1 MIFRVVIKIQ
11 SFLALL
17 LFLPVLF
24 LTSCATSSGGGKS
37 GGSSI
42 GDTARYLGGLPG
54 AARGDLA
61 LPRSSPEWH
70 AHASRMDTLWS
81 KQAGRQSHLHGFR
94 KELGG
99 LGSPGVLFYPFGGPD
114 YLHASALFPGA
125 NTYILVGLEGV
136 EPMPDLASMSAPDL
150 NHALGGVSNAL
161 RTVTGASYFITTEM
175 RSDLSGTALRGTLPL
190 LLAQI
195 ARDGKSVTSVEAVGL
210 DGGGHLVSR
219 GAGSGCPGW
228 HIRAGEKNIFYFQKD
243 LSNGGLGDR
252 RGDRRLLTFV
262 SSKGAPVTFVKSASY
277 LMHQGNFSTIR
288 DYIVNSSRGLV
299 QCPSGVP
306 YHCLKEGS
314 WNLKL
319 HGNYRGA
326 ADPFTSHSQPDLAA
340 AYANGSQPVK
350 PMKFGLGYLLD
361 PKSTCVIVG
370 HR

>member
-1 MIFRVVIKIQ
+1 MIFRVIIKIR

-24 LTSCATSSGGGKS
+24 LTSCVTSSGGGKS

-70 AHASRMDTLWS
+70 AHASRMDALWS
-81 KQAGRQSHLHGFR
+81 MQAGRQSHLRGFR

-136 EPMPDLASMSAPDL
+136 EPMPDLASMSAPELDR
-150 NHALGGVSNAL
+150 ALGGVSNAL

-228 HIRAGEKNIFYFQKD
+228 HIQAGGKNIFYFQQD
-243 LSNGGLGDR
+243 LSNGGL
-252 RGDRRLLTFV
+252 GDRRLLTFV

-288 DYIVNSSRGLV
+288 DYLVNSSRGLV

-306 YHCLKEGS
+306 YHCLKEGG

-319 HGNYRGA
+319 HGNYLGA
-326 ADPFTSHSQPDLAA
+326 PDPFTSHSQPDLAA
-340 AYANGSQPVK
+340 AYANGPHPVK

>member
-1 MIFRVVIKIQ
+1 MIFRVVIKIR

-70 AHASRMDTLWS
+70 AHASRMDALWS
-81 KQAGRQSHLHGFR
+81 MQAGRQSHLHGFR

-252 RGDRRLLTFV
+252 RLLTFV

-306 YHCLKEGS
+306 YHCLKEVG

-319 HGNYRGA
+319 HGNYLGA

-340 AYANGSQPVK
+340 AYANGSHPVK

>member
-1 MIFRVVIKIQ
+1 MIFRVVIKIR

-81 KQAGRQSHLHGFR
+81 MQAGRQSHLRGFR

-150 NHALGGVSNAL
+150 DRALGGVSNAL
-161 RTVTGASYFITTEM
+161 RTVTGAS
-175 RSDLSGTALRGTLPL
+175 
-190 LLAQI
+190 
-195 ARDGKSVTSVEAVGL
+195 
-210 DGGGHLVSR
+210 
-219 GAGSGCPGW
+219 
-228 HIRAGEKNIFYFQKD
+228 
-243 LSNGGLGDR
+243 
-252 RGDRRLLTFV
+252 
-262 SSKGAPVTFVKSASY
+262 
-277 LMHQGNFSTIR
+277 
-288 DYIVNSSRGLV
+288 
-299 QCPSGVP
+299 
-306 YHCLKEGS
+306 
-314 WNLKL
+314 
-319 HGNYRGA
+319 
-326 ADPFTSHSQPDLAA
+326 
-340 AYANGSQPVK
+340 
-350 PMKFGLGYLLD
+350 
-361 PKSTCVIVG
+361 
-370 HR
+370 